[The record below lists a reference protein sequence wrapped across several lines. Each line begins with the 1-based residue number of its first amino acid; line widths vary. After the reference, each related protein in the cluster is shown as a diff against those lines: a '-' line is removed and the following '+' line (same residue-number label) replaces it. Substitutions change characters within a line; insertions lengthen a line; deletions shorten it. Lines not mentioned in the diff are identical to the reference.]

1 MLLELVWSENM
12 SFGSNLKSLRR
23 DKGWTQLDLAKESG
37 LKSAHIPK
45 LEKDKSDPKLS
56 TIYKL
61 TNALGVSPNAL
72 LLDSEEMSLNSRL
85 EVNFERLNSLKDL
98 DKRILID
105 LIDKYCIAS
114 GLEET
119 VNFKKSQIL
128 KFRVM
133 TDVERQLTDEDKRE
147 IEQDMEAA
155 IAKT

>member
-1 MLLELVWSENM
+1 
-12 SFGSNLKSLRR
+12 
-23 DKGWTQLDLAKESG
+23 
-37 LKSAHIPK
+37 
-45 LEKDKSDPKLS
+45 
-56 TIYKL
+56 
-61 TNALGVSPNAL
+61 
-72 LLDSEEMSLNSRL
+72 MSLNSRL